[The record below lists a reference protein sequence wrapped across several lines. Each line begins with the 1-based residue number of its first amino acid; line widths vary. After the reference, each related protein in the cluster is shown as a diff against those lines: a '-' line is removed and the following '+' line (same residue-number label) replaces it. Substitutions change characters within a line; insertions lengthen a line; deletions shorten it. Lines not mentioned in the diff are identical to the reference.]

1 MFVWLKGKY
10 FKGKMYNDSSEPL
23 TAYGPEYVWK
33 LLYCA
38 RIKSQPR
45 SYNCELGGV
54 GVGGGGREDRSKKK
68 VVTRQRK
75 SNKVL
80 VIVGWL
86 RIEWCINKIA
96 GSKQQ
101 QKNIE

>member
-1 MFVWLKGKY
+1 
-10 FKGKMYNDSSEPL
+10 MYNDFSEPL

-38 RIKSQPR
+38 RNKSQPR
-45 SYNCELGGV
+45 SYNCELGGW
-54 GVGGGGREDRSKKK
+54 GDRSKKN

-80 VIVGWL
+80 VIVG
-86 RIEWCINKIA
+86 
-96 GSKQQ
+96 
-101 QKNIE
+101 

>member
-1 MFVWLKGKY
+1 
-10 FKGKMYNDSSEPL
+10 MYNDSSEPL

-54 GVGGGGREDRSKKK
+54 GVGGGRVGGKID
-68 VVTRQRK
+68 QRK
-75 SNKVL
+75 KL
-80 VIVGWL
+80 L
-86 RIEWCINKIA
+86 LDK
-96 GSKQQ
+96 GSPTKYW
-101 QKNIE
+101 

>member
-1 MFVWLKGKY
+1 
-10 FKGKMYNDSSEPL
+10 MYSDSREPL

-33 LLYCA
+33 LMYCA
-38 RIKSQPR
+38 RIKSQPW

-54 GVGGGGREDRSKKK
+54 GGGGGRVDRSKKK

-80 VIVGWL
+80 VIVG
-86 RIEWCINKIA
+86 
-96 GSKQQ
+96 
-101 QKNIE
+101 

>member
-54 GVGGGGREDRSKKK
+54 GVGGGGGVGGKIE
-68 VVTRQRK
+68 QRK
-75 SNKVL
+75 KLLLDKGSPTKYW
-80 VIVGWL
+80 WL
-86 RIEWCINKIA
+86 WDDSGLNGASTR
-96 GSKQQ
+96 
-101 QKNIE
+101 

>member
-1 MFVWLKGKY
+1 
-10 FKGKMYNDSSEPL
+10 MYNDSSEPL

-54 GVGGGGREDRSKKK
+54 GVGGGGGREDRSKKK

-80 VIVGWL
+80 VIVG
-86 RIEWCINKIA
+86 
-96 GSKQQ
+96 
-101 QKNIE
+101 

>member
-1 MFVWLKGKY
+1 
-10 FKGKMYNDSSEPL
+10 MYNDSSEPL
-23 TAYGPEYVWK
+23 TAYGPENVWK

-38 RIKSQPR
+38 RNKSQPR

-54 GVGGGGREDRSKKK
+54 GGGGAGGGAGGGREDRSKKK

-80 VIVGWL
+80 VIVG
-86 RIEWCINKIA
+86 
-96 GSKQQ
+96 
-101 QKNIE
+101 